1 MIPVFNDIFA
11 WLRAHP
17 TIKQVLFIVGILL
30 LGYLAYLVTRQFL
43 VKWLRMLVKRTKT
56 ELDDVFFEKVL
67 SRRVAYVVPIIIIY
81 NFAYLATSLAGTLQR
96 VALALIFFILLT
108 AAGAFLNALNNIYK
122 KKEQFKGRP
131 IKGYIQA
138 ITLALYIVG
147 TLITI
152 GILTGQPFWALL
164 SGVGALTAVILL
176 VFRDTILAFVASLQ
190 ITSNDLVRLGDWIE
204 VPTLGVDGDVM
215 DIALHV
221 IKIRN
226 FDKTIS
232 VIPTHKLLE
241 ATFKNWRGMQE
252 SGGRRIKRSIFID
265 IGSIKL
271 CNEPMLAKIKK
282 IELLR
287 PYLEQ
292 KTAEIEADNQ
302 GKDIDMTCMVNGR
315 RLTNIGTFRAYVEA
329 YLRAHK
335 QIRQDLTFLVRQL
348 APGPTGLPIEIYVF
362 SNDTRWT
369 HYEAIQADIFD
380 HLLAV
385 VREFDLRAFQYP
397 SGKDF
402 ENLRLP

>member
-1 MIPVFNDIFA
+1 MFNDVFG
-11 WLRAHP
+11 WLKAHP
-17 TIKQVLFIVGILL
+17 AVKQALFVVGILL
-30 LGYLAYLVTRQFL
+30 LSYVAYLVTRKFL

-56 ELDDVFFEKVL
+56 ELDDIFFEQVL

-81 NFAYLATSLAGTLQR
+81 NFAYLAPPSLVETLQR
-96 VALALIFFILLT
+96 IALALIFFILLT
-108 AAGAFLNALNNIYK
+108 AIGAFLEALNNLYK

-147 TLITI
+147 TLVTI

-176 VFRDTILAFVASLQ
+176 IFRDTILSFVASLQ

-204 VPTLGVDGDVM
+204 VPSLSVDGDVM

-271 CNEPMLAKIKK
+271 CDEPMLAKVKK
-282 IELLR
+282 IELLK

-292 KTAEIEADNQ
+292 KIAEIEADNQ
-302 GKDIDMTCMVNGR
+302 GKNLDMTCLVNGR
-315 RLTNIGTFRAYVEA
+315 HLTNIGTFRAYIEA
-329 YLRAHK
+329 YLRDHK
-335 QIRQDLTFLVRQL
+335 QIHQDLTFLVRQL

-362 SNDTRWT
+362 TKDIRWT
-369 HYEAIQADIFD
+369 YYEAIQADIFD
-380 HLLAV
+380 HLLAII
-385 VREFDLRAFQYP
+385 REFDLRAFQYP
-397 SGKDF
+397 AGKDF
-402 ENLRLP
+402 ENMR

>member
-1 MIPVFNDIFA
+1 MISMFNDVFG
-11 WLRAHP
+11 WLKAHP
-17 TIKQVLFIVGILL
+17 AVKQALFVVGILL
-30 LGYLAYLVTRQFL
+30 LSYVAYLVTRKFL

-56 ELDDVFFEKVL
+56 ELDDIFFEQVL

-81 NFAYLATSLAGTLQR
+81 NFAYLAPPSLVETLQR
-96 VALALIFFILLT
+96 IALALIFFILLT
-108 AAGAFLNALNNIYK
+108 AIGAFLEALNNLYK

-147 TLITI
+147 TLVTI

-176 VFRDTILAFVASLQ
+176 IFRDTILSFVASLQ

-204 VPTLGVDGDVM
+204 VPSLSVDGDVM

-271 CNEPMLAKIKK
+271 CDEPMLAKVKK
-282 IELLR
+282 IELLK

-292 KTAEIEADNQ
+292 KIAEIEADNQ
-302 GKDIDMTCMVNGR
+302 GKNLDMTCLVNGR
-315 RLTNIGTFRAYVEA
+315 HLTNIGTFRAYIEA
-329 YLRAHK
+329 YLRDHK
-335 QIRQDLTFLVRQL
+335 QIHQDLTFLVRQL

-362 SNDTRWT
+362 TKDIRWT
-369 HYEAIQADIFD
+369 YYEAIQADIFD
-380 HLLAV
+380 HLLAII
-385 VREFDLRAFQYP
+385 REFDLRAFQYP
-397 SGKDF
+397 AGKDF
-402 ENLRLP
+402 ENMR